1 MEKCYVYEN
10 AICVRAA
17 DFLESGL
24 SDSDSIEAAIAYA
37 KENHIPTILI
47 DKKDWILDR
56 AILVYSGATFIVD
69 GVMLKQADGVFDN
82 LIRSEGFIVDPENP
96 YGYPLD
102 VVTVENVRLIG
113 KNGAKIEGP
122 EVQPK
127 IKNLDTG
134 ELVEPYGDVWG
145 WRGIS
150 VYLTCI
156 RNFEFSGFT
165 VTKTRT
171 WAISFERAKDGVIR
185 DLEIYSSECPNGDGL
200 NFRNGCC
207 RIAIQ
212 RIKGTTSDDFIAI
225 NNCSL
230 YNENYPVRSWKTYF
244 YPIVASNMLMKNET
258 LEDQHIHDIFISDIC
273 SNSAVMF
280 LPRNGHKIFRIW
292 ARNLNDGAGL
302 YKRRN
307 IAHVV
312 GAYYGTGYGDISKE
326 TCLSD
331 IYIDN
336 VTAGATQSAV
346 LFRDNV
352 KNLFINNVKQNT
364 PDGTVLTAIDEDDIV
379 MKNCEAVSG
388 CMRRSAKDWVNPML
402 IKDPK

>member
-1 MEKCYVYEN
+1 MEKYCIYEN

-24 SDSDSIEAAIAYA
+24 SDSDCIENAIAYA

-56 AILVYSGATFIVD
+56 AILVYTGATFIVD

-82 LIRSEGFIVDPENP
+82 LIRSEGFIVNPENP

-102 VVTVENVRLIG
+102 VVTVENFRLVG

-127 IKNLDTG
+127 LENPDTG

-150 VYLTCI
+150 VYLTCV

-171 WAISFERAKDGVIR
+171 WAISFERARDGVIR

-200 NFRNGCC
+200 NIRNGCS
-207 RIAIQ
+207 RIAIE

-230 YNENYPVRSWKTYF
+230 YYEHPYRTWKTYF
-244 YPIVASNMLMKNET
+244 YPIVASNILMKNET

-273 SNSAVMF
+273 GNSAVMF
-280 LPRNGHKIFRIW
+280 LARNGHKIFRIW
-292 ARNLNDGAGL
+292 ARNIDDGAAF

-307 IAHVV
+307 FAYVV
-312 GAYYGTGYGDISKE
+312 GAYYGSGYGDTSKD

-336 VTAGATQSAV
+336 VTANASQSAV

-352 KNLFINNVKQNT
+352 DNLFLNHIQQNT
-364 PDGTVLTAIDEDDIV
+364 PDGTVLTAIDEDEIV
-379 MKNCEAVSG
+379 MKNCESVSG
-388 CMRRSAKDWVNPML
+388 SLRRSAKEWVNPL
-402 IKDPK
+402 I

>member
-1 MEKCYVYEN
+1 MDQLYVYEN
-10 AICVRAA
+10 MLCVRVS
-17 DFLESGL
+17 DFTDPGR
-24 SDSDSIEAAIAYA
+24 SDSDCIECAIAYA
-37 KENHIPTILI
+37 KENHIGVILF

-56 AILVYSGATFIVD
+56 AILVYTGTTFIVD

-102 VVTVENVRLIG
+102 VVTVENFRLIG

-122 EVQPK
+122 DVQPK
-127 IKNLDTG
+127 LKNPDTG
-134 ELVEPYGDVWG
+134 EMVEPYGDIWG

-150 VYLTCI
+150 VYLTCV

-171 WAISFERAKDGVIR
+171 WAISFERARDGVIR
-185 DLEIYSSECPNGDGL
+185 DLEIYSSECPNGDGINL
-200 NFRNGCC
+200 RNGCS
-207 RIAIQ
+207 RIAIE

-225 NNCSL
+225 NNCSVCHEHP
-230 YNENYPVRSWKTYF
+230 YRIWKTYF
-244 YPIVASNMLMKNET
+244 YPIVASNILMKNET
-258 LEDQHIHDIFISDIC
+258 LDDQHIHDIFISDIC

-292 ARNLNDGAGL
+292 ARNLNDGAEF

-307 IAHVV
+307 IAHVI
-312 GAYYGTGYGDISKE
+312 GAYYGAGYGEPGAD

-352 KNLFINNVKQNT
+352 KNLFINNVQQNT

-388 CMRRSAKDWVNPML
+388 SLRRSAKDWVNPMFR
-402 IKDPK
+402 